1 MDKMKKKLNI
11 ENHII
16 EIAADVF
23 EEKGF
28 ASARMQQ
35 IADQAK
41 INKSLLHYYFRS
53 KEKLFE
59 KSFIIIA
66 NRIFA
71 KLGQAFNFSGSI
83 SEKITNFLEN
93 SQYILWKNRNFLILF
108 INELNQ
114 NEELLKK
121 LMDEINMSQE
131 LNIFLSQLKEEQEKG
146 ILRNDVEPIVLLV
159 NIISLSVFPYV
170 GKPIISQIVEQL
182 NYDYEDYL
190 EIHKK
195 QIAQFII
202 NSIKN
207 PDYKD

>member
-1 MDKMKKKLNI
+1 MNKMKKKLNI

-28 ASARMQQ
+28 AGARMQQ

>member
-1 MDKMKKKLNI
+1 MKKKLNI

-28 ASARMQQ
+28 AGARMQQ

>member
-28 ASARMQQ
+28 AGARMQQ

-131 LNIFLSQLKEEQEKG
+131 LNIFLSQFKEEQEKG

>member
-28 ASARMQQ
+28 AGARMQQ

>member
-1 MDKMKKKLNI
+1 MDKMKKKQNI

-28 ASARMQQ
+28 AGARMQQ

>member
-28 ASARMQQ
+28 AGARMQQ

-146 ILRNDVEPIVLLV
+146 ILRNDVEPIVL
-159 NIISLSVFPYV
+159 
-170 GKPIISQIVEQL
+170 
-182 NYDYEDYL
+182 
-190 EIHKK
+190 
-195 QIAQFII
+195 
-202 NSIKN
+202 
-207 PDYKD
+207 